1 MQRAF
6 ENSSFSLKCRFYRS
20 KNAQSPC
27 VLAHEAVVT
36 TLVSPVSYY
45 VLQIKIIIIKKKNAF
60 IPSYKMHNGVH
71 RFGQS
76 KRNGT
81 KPKREKI
88 VSFSFIS
95 FSTNTAKQNGLI
107 STSRIN
113 VKVAQQNSDSKKN
126 TWAWFPFRLPYFSLV
141 CKLWPPSLN

>member
-45 VLQIKIIIIKKKNAF
+45 VLQIKIIIMIIKMRSFLHTKCTTGYTGLVKAKETVQNRNAKKSFRFHLSLSVQIQPN
-60 IPSYKMHNGVH
+60 KMDLSVH
-71 RFGQS
+71 H
-76 KRNGT
+76 
-81 KPKREKI
+81 
-88 VSFSFIS
+88 
-95 FSTNTAKQNGLI
+95 A
-107 STSRIN
+107 STSKLLNKTVTARKIPEHDFLS
-113 VKVAQQNSDSKKN
+113 ACL
-126 TWAWFPFRLPYFSLV
+126 TSL
-141 CKLWPPSLN
+141 